1 MTDAADAPMLAPFPH
16 CAFIRAGPQ
25 ARAMML
31 RRLSAVFLAF
41 LLAAC
46 AGQGAHLASAPPPD
60 WAFQKSDLPLDPG
73 YRFGKL
79 ANGMRYI
86 IRRNATPPG
95 TAQVRLQVEAGS
107 LDEREAE
114 RGFAHYVEH
123 MAFNG
128 STHVPEGEM
137 IKLLERD
144 GLAFGA
150 DTNAQTSFEQTLYML
165 DLPRTDPKLL
175 DTALML
181 MRETASEL
189 SFDPAAVARERGV
202 VLSELRDGQGYAL
215 DNAKDQMAFLYPQ
228 AHYPQ
233 RLPIGTVES
242 LNAASAA
249 ALKAFWAREYV
260 PAKTTLIVVGDFD
273 AAAVE
278 AAIRARFESWSAAP
292 AAPRPDQGRVLPKQK
307 GAVRIHLDPAL
318 SERIT
323 VSRHGLWRDEPDTAE
338 NRRITLLRQIGYGV
352 INRRMQRLSRIV
364 PPPFRGA
371 GLGTSAVFKIGR
383 TTNLVVDTAD
393 KGWRTGL
400 IAAARTYF
408 DALQGGFTDAEVA
421 EQLANIRTNIE
432 NAAASAD
439 TRSNGTLTAIALML
453 LRDDKVPTTPAS
465 VLERFNAHVASMT
478 PAAVLAAL
486 RADAIPLTDPL
497 IRFQGRSAPE
507 GGADAIRAAWKEA
520 ASGKHGITVR
530 AATGRFAY
538 TDFGPP
544 GTVVADSTSGDL
556 GADLGVR
563 MVRFANGVRL
573 NLKRTELDKDRV
585 LVRLLI
591 DGGEL
596 IETKASPLKTEMV
609 GMLPNGGLGKHTQD
623 DLQTLLAGRSVSNG
637 IGVTGDAFVAGTA
650 TTRRDL
656 EIELQLLTAT
666 ITDSAYRASADVLFH
681 QNMTNFFARRDAT
694 PGAALGNTLP
704 GLISD
709 GDPRFMLQPPEDYQ
723 RLTMAKLKQDIGD
736 RLAHG
741 AIELTLVGDLD
752 PDAAIA
758 LVGRTLG
765 ALPRREA
772 EFQPYPDAR
781 QRSFTAA
788 RGLKVIR
795 HKGAA
800 NQAIVHYVWPTTDDS
815 DPVAAITLE
824 LLQEVTGIEVLDTVR
839 EALGKSYSPG
849 ASSSLSRVWRGWG
862 TFTVNA
868 SVDLADVAA
877 TRASIESTV
886 AGLAARPTDPD
897 VIERARAPMRERLDN
912 LLKTNGGW
920 LALIERAQSQPDRID
935 RYRQARARLDALTGA
950 DLQAMAKRYLA
961 PDKAVVALVLPEG
974 AAAAVN

>member
-1 MTDAADAPMLAPFPH
+1 
-16 CAFIRAGPQ
+16 
-25 ARAMML
+25 MML
-31 RRLSAVFLAF
+31 RRLSALFLAF

-46 AGQGAHLASAPPPD
+46 AGQGAHLASAPKPV
-60 WAFQKSDLPLDPG
+60 WAFERSDLPLDPG

-107 LDEREAE
+107 LDERDTE

-128 STHVPEGEM
+128 SAHVPEGEM

-215 DNAKDQMAFLYPQ
+215 DNAKNQMAFLHPR

-242 LNAASAA
+242 LNAANAA

-278 AAIRARFESWSAAP
+278 AAIRARFDTWTATP
-292 AAPRPDQGRVLPKQK
+292 PAPRPDQGRVLPKQK
-307 GAVRIHLDPAL
+307 AETRIHLDPAL

-338 NRRITLLRQIGYGV
+338 NRRINLLRQIGYGV
-352 INRRMQRLSRIV
+352 INRRLLRLSRIV

-421 EQLANIRTNIE
+421 EQLANIRTGVE

-439 TRSNGTLTAIALML
+439 TRSNGTLTSIALML

-486 RADAIPLTDPL
+486 RADAVPLTDPL

-538 TDFGPP
+538 ADFGPP
-544 GTVVADSTSGDL
+544 GTVAADSTSGDL

-609 GMLPNGGLGKHTQD
+609 SMLPAGGLGKHSQD

-704 GLISD
+704 GLIAD
-709 GDPRFMLQPPEDYQ
+709 GDPRFTLQPPEDYQ

-758 LVGRTLG
+758 LVGRTFG
-765 ALPRREA
+765 ALPPREA
-772 EFQPYPDAR
+772 EFQPYADAR

-862 TFTVNA
+862 TFTVSA

-877 TRASIESTV
+877 TRASIETTV

-897 VIERARAPMRERLDN
+897 VIERARAPMRERLAN
-912 LLKTNGGW
+912 LLKTNSGW

-935 RYRQARARLDALTGA
+935 RYRKARARLDALTGA

-974 AAAAVN
+974 AAAPVN